1 LYFAVGAELQQNG
14 DFALILPIISHFAA
28 GQNLMGK
35 ITGQND
41 SFCSLLNLEFC
52 THSKMVNF
60 RVSKIQSKCIVLLL
74 FFSPQIK

>member
-1 LYFAVGAELQQNG
+1 LAAILPGYILQSAKSQENG

-28 GQNLMGK
+28 GKNLMGK

-52 THSKMVNF
+52 TYSKMVNF
-60 RVSKIQSKCIVLLL
+60 QVSKI
-74 FFSPQIK
+74 

>member
-1 LYFAVGAELQQNG
+1 LQNAKLQQNR

-28 GQNLMGK
+28 GQNPTGK

-52 THSKMVNF
+52 PYSKIVNF
-60 RVSKIQSKCIVLLL
+60 
-74 FFSPQIK
+74 

>member
-1 LYFAVGAELQQNG
+1 VGKMIHFGCHFSRYILRSAKSQQNG

-28 GQNLMGK
+28 GQNLTGK

-60 RVSKIQSKCIVLLL
+60 QVSKI
-74 FFSPQIK
+74 